1 MSEPTQRPKA
11 SSDFIW
17 LIPGLILGGLL
28 WFLYQQWQAPVAP
41 ATPAIESGTWLTPAQ
56 IIPDYTLLDHRGD
69 EFTPARLEGHWTF
82 MFFGFTHCPD
92 VCPTTMALL
101 NNVSLRAQKEGLP
114 PPQVVF
120 VSVDPARDTVEQLSR
135 YVPYFNEDF
144 IGVTGSM
151 VEINRM
157 TRNLGIVYAYD
168 EPKEAGGA
176 YEVDHSAA
184 ILLFNPDGHYTAM
197 FGAPHSAAALAADY
211 ARILH
216 HQEARR

>member
-1 MSEPTQRPKA
+1 MSDPNEARKP
-11 SSDFIW
+11 SSDFLW

-41 ATPAIESGTWLTPAQ
+41 ANPPIEHGTWLTPAQ
-56 IIPDYTLLDHRGD
+56 IIPDYALLDHRGED
-69 EFTPARLEGHWTF
+69 FTPARLQGHWTF

-92 VCPTTMALL
+92 VCPTAMALL
-101 NNVSLRAQKEGLP
+101 DNVAKRAEKEGLP
-114 PPQVVF
+114 APQVVF
-120 VSVDPARDTVEQLSR
+120 VSVDPVRDTVEQLSR

-151 VEINRM
+151 VEINRL

-168 EPKEAGGA
+168 EPKEPGGD

-184 ILLFNPDGHYTAM
+184 ILLFNPQGHYTAM
-197 FGAPHSAAALAADY
+197 FGAPHSATGLASDY
-211 ARILH
+211 ARILQH
-216 HQEARR
+216 FETQ

>member
-1 MSEPTQRPKA
+1 MTTPDPARKA
-11 SSDFIW
+11 SSDFLW

-28 WFLYQQWQAPVAP
+28 WFLYQQWQAPLPPAAP
-41 ATPAIESGTWLTPAQ
+41 TIEHGTWLSPAQ
-56 IIPDYTLLDHRGD
+56 IIPDYQLLDHRG
-69 EFTPARLEGHWTF
+69 EAFIPARLRGQWTF

-101 NNVSLRAQKEGLP
+101 DNMTKWVRNEGLP
-114 PPQVVF
+114 APQVVF

-135 YVPYFNEDF
+135 YVPYFNKDF

-151 VEINRM
+151 VEINRL
-157 TRNLGIVYAYD
+157 TRNLGIVYAYG
-168 EPKEAGGA
+168 EPKEPGGA

-211 ARILH
+211 VRIL
-216 HQEARR
+216 QVEAR

>member
-1 MSEPTQRPKA
+1 MNTPPEPRKP
-11 SSDFIW
+11 SSDFLW

-41 ATPAIESGTWLTPAQ
+41 ATPAIEHGTWLTPAQ
-56 IIPDYTLLDHRGD
+56 IIPDYQLLDHRGED
-69 EFTPARLEGHWTF
+69 FTPARLDGHWTF

-101 NNVSLRAQKEGLP
+101 NNVAQRVQKEQLP
-114 PPQVVF
+114 APQVVF
-120 VSVDPARDTVEQLSR
+120 VSVDPARDSMEQLSR

-144 IGVTGSM
+144 IGVTGTM

-176 YEVDHSAA
+176 YDVEHSAA
-184 ILLFNPDGHYTAM
+184 ILLFNPAGHYTAM
-197 FGAPHSAAALAADY
+197 FGAPHSAAGLASDY
-211 ARILH
+211 VRILRH
-216 HQEARR
+216 HEGHR

>member
-1 MSEPTQRPKA
+1 MSTSKHERKP
-11 SSDFIW
+11 SSDYLW

-41 ATPAIESGTWLTPAQ
+41 SAPDIEHGTWLTPAQ
-56 IIPDYTLLDHRGD
+56 IVPEYSLLDHRGAD
-69 EFTPARLEGHWTF
+69 FTPARLEGHWTF

-92 VCPTTMALL
+92 VCPTTMGLL
-101 NNVSLRAQKEGLP
+101 NQVATQVQKEGLP
-114 PPQVVF
+114 APQVVF
-120 VSVDPARDTVEQLSR
+120 VSVDPVRDTVEQLSR
-135 YVPYFNEDF
+135 YVPYFNKDF

-151 VEINRM
+151 VEINRL

-168 EPKEAGGA
+168 EPKEPGGA

-184 ILLFNPDGHYTAM
+184 ILLFNPAGHYTAM
-197 FGAPHSAAALAADY
+197 FGAPHSAAGLATDY

-216 HQEARR
+216 NAEAHR

>member
-1 MSEPTQRPKA
+1 MTPTEPRKT
-11 SSDFIW
+11 SSDFLW

-41 ATPAIESGTWLTPAQ
+41 ATPTIEHGTWLTPAQ
-56 IIPDYTLLDHRGD
+56 VIPDYALLDHRG
-69 EFTPARLEGHWTF
+69 EAFTPARLEGHWTF

-101 NNVSLRAQKEGLP
+101 DRVTRQVREAGLP
-114 PPQVVF
+114 VPRVVF
-120 VSVDPARDTVEQLSR
+120 VSVDPVRDTVEQLSQ

-151 VEINRM
+151 VEINRL

-168 EPKEAGGA
+168 EPEEPGGA

-184 ILLFNPDGHYTAM
+184 ILLFNPSGHYTAM
-197 FGAPHSAAALAADY
+197 FGAPHSAAGLAGDY
-211 ARILH
+211 SRILQH
-216 HQEARR
+216 FEAHR

>member
-1 MSEPTQRPKA
+1 MNAPAQQPNA
-11 SSDFIW
+11 SSDFLW

-41 ATPAIESGTWLTPAQ
+41 ATPAIEHGTWLSPAQ
-56 IIPDYTLLDHRGD
+56 IIPDYALLDHRGD
-69 EFTPARLEGHWTF
+69 DFTPARLEGHWTF

-92 VCPTTMALL
+92 ICPTTMALL
-101 NNVSLRAQKEGLP
+101 NNVAQRVQKEGLP
-114 PPQVVF
+114 APQVVF
-120 VSVDPARDTVEQLSR
+120 VSVDPLRDTVEQLSR

-144 IGVTGSM
+144 LGVTGPM
-151 VEINRM
+151 EEIGRL

-168 EPKEAGGA
+168 APEEPGGA

-197 FGAPHSAAALAADY
+197 FGAPHSAAGLATDY
-211 ARILH
+211 SRILRH
-216 HQEARR
+216 HEAHR